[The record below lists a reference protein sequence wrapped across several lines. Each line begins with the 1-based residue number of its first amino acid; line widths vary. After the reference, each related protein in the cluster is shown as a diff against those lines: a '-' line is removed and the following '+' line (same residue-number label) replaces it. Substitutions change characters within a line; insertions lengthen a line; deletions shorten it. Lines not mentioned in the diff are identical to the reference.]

1 MDDTAE
7 FLTTIGGVLL
17 FGLLTDFLGRH
28 TFLPRV
34 TLLLLFG
41 LLIGHEGL
49 DLISSVVSERFEII
63 TNIALL
69 MVGFLLGGKLTGESL
84 RSCGSQLFWISVS
97 AVAGTWLAVLL
108 GLLTIGVQLE
118 VAILLACVATATAP
132 AATLDVVVETGSKGR
147 FANLLLEI
155 VAIDDVWALI
165 LFAFGVSL
173 VALMMGNEEGAAT
186 ILSAFWQIG
195 GALLLG
201 LAIGVPAAYLSGRIR
216 PGQPMLIEAL
226 GLVFLC
232 GGIAIWLDLSYL
244 IASMVMGSVI
254 VNLARHHDYPFHA
267 IENVDSP
274 MMVLFFVFAGA
285 SLELNALV
293 GVGLIGVT
301 YVVCRSAGKL
311 LGAWLGAIW
320 GGSGERVRRWM
331 GLALLPQAG
340 VAIGMALVASTR
352 FPEHR
357 QMLLSVVIGTTI
369 FFELIG
375 PVFSRWALQRG
386 ERRG

>member
-7 FLTTIGGVLL
+7 FLTTIGGILL
-17 FGLLTDFLGRH
+17 FGLLTDFLGRY

-63 TNIALL
+63 TNMALL

-173 VALMMGNEEGAAT
+173 VALMMGTEEGAAT

-201 LAIGVPAAYLSGRIR
+201 VAIGVPAAYLSGRIR

-244 IASMVMGSVI
+244 IASMVMGAVI

-274 MMVLFFVFAGA
+274 MMVIFFVFAGA

-293 GVGLIGVT
+293 GG
-301 YVVCRSAGKL
+301 
-311 LGAWLGAIW
+311 
-320 GGSGERVRRWM
+320 GGSV
-331 GLALLPQAG
+331 
-340 VAIGMALVASTR
+340 
-352 FPEHR
+352 
-357 QMLLSVVIGTTI
+357 
-369 FFELIG
+369 
-375 PVFSRWALQRG
+375 
-386 ERRG
+386 